1 MAKAPQ
7 SAPDTAVAGTGT
19 SPIPALP
26 SAKVPHANER
36 HDASLTLIDRVALR
50 ITGLVGTM
58 ACAGIFAVIALVSLP
73 SALRTGSVIIIVAWV
88 AQTFLQ
94 LVLLPLLMVGQNL
107 QGRHAETR
115 AQADYEVNCKAFADA
130 EAMLAKLAGL
140 EAQNLALAQRIDT
153 LLEAKP

>member
-1 MAKAPQ
+1 MPSPQ
-7 SAPDTAVAGTGT
+7 
-19 SPIPALP
+19 
-26 SAKVPHANER
+26 VPNANER
-36 HDASLTLIDRVALR
+36 HDAGLTAVDRAALH
-50 ITGLVGTM
+50 ITSAVGTM
-58 ACAGIFAVIALVSLP
+58 ACAGVFAVIALISLP

-130 EAMLAKLAGL
+130 ETMLAKLTRLEMQNLELSKRIDAML
-140 EAQNLALAQRIDT
+140 EAPRRAALGQR
-153 LLEAKP
+153 

>member
-1 MAKAPQ
+1 MQ
-7 SAPDTAVAGTGT
+7 
-19 SPIPALP
+19 
-26 SAKVPHANER
+26 VPHANER
-36 HDASLTLIDRVALR
+36 HDASLTLVDRAALR
-50 ITGLVGTM
+50 ITSLVGTM

-73 SALRTGSVIIIVAWV
+73 SALRTRSVIIIVAWI

-130 EAMLAKLAGL
+130 EAMLAKL
-140 EAQNLALAQRIDT
+140 EAIDERILALAEVRS
-153 LLEAKP
+153 